1 MPEPKPP
8 TTIEQAP
15 APEYFVLQCPNEII
29 LKITSYLEL
38 RHVYALLQLSQDL
51 HAVMRKPF
59 YDRISTI
66 CRDRSGPSL
75 TMLEWAAQKGYSA
88 VIQEFQTRKHVFVPG
103 IKDLAICMAAA
114 HGHLSCIN
122 TLLNIGAVISPSCY
136 THLYQRCTPLQWA
149 AKKGDLAMVEFLL
162 ERGAAPKVL
171 SCEHLTAL
179 DFALMN
185 DHEECVMPMLEK
197 GTRSKLETFLNK
209 AVRFG
214 HSGIVWLLLE
224 KGMGV
229 DIKGLD
235 GRTVLQNALMGD
247 RKCLPVLIDHGTCAR
262 PEILLHIAMMSG
274 DVSLLQPLQIGANPT
289 SKHGGKNAYYEAL
302 VYKNHHV
309 LKELLKSRV
318 GAEGRTFDRRT
329 VLHYAAHLGNEEI
342 VRLLLA
348 NGANA
353 SAKDITG
360 FRPLHYAA
368 GAWAAYFECRKD
380 LIESRLR
387 IIELLLEKGA
397 QVSNTN
403 NFGWNALDYARCLRN
418 VGNHWRIVSFLE
430 QKQD

>member
-1 MPEPKPP
+1 M
-8 TTIEQAP
+8 
-15 APEYFVLQCPNEII
+15 
-29 LKITSYLEL
+29 
-38 RHVYALLQLSQDL
+38 
-51 HAVMRKPF
+51 
-59 YDRISTI
+59 
-66 CRDRSGPSL
+66 
-75 TMLEWAAQKGYSA
+75 
-88 VIQEFQTRKHVFVPG
+88 
-103 IKDLAICMAAA
+103 
-114 HGHLSCIN
+114 
-122 TLLNIGAVISPSCY
+122 GAVISPSCY
-136 THLYQRCTPLQWA
+136 THLYQRRTPLQWA
-149 AKKGDLAMVEFLL
+149 AKKGGLAMVEFLL
-162 ERGAAPKVL
+162 ERGAAPGAL
-171 SCEHLTAL
+171 ICEHLTAL

-214 HSGIVWLLLE
+214 QSGIVCLLLE
-224 KGMGV
+224 KGMDV

-235 GRTVLQNALMGD
+235 GRTVLQNALM
-247 RKCLPVLIDHGTCAR
+247 
-262 PEILLHIAMMSG
+262 
-274 DVSLLQPLQIGANPT
+274 
-289 SKHGGKNAYYEAL
+289 

-329 VLHYAAHLGNEEI
+329 ALHYAAHLGNEEI

-360 FRPLHYAA
+360 FRPLHSAA

-380 LIESRLR
+380 LVENRLR
-387 IIELLLEKGA
+387 IIGLLLEKGA

-403 NFGWNALDYARCLRN
+403 VFGWNALDYARCLRN
-418 VGNHWRIVSFLE
+418 VGNHWRIVSLLE